1 MTVSTINRREMT
13 DRQIAQRKLGGSE
26 IGERLGWRARS
37 FERKLKRIRKIFEG
51 ELEK

>member
-13 DRQIAQRKLGGSE
+13 DRQIAQRKLGGQE
-26 IGERLGWRARS
+26 IDEAGLAYRS
-37 FERKLKRIRKIFEG
+37 FEEKRARIRKIFEG